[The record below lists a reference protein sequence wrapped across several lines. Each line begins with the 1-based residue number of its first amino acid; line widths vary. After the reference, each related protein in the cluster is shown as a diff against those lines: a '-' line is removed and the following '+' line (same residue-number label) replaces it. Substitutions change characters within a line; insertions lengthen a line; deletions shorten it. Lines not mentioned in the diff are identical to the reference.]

1 MDNFKRILTLVGD
14 IMFRLKCPPTEPKS
28 LRIILTFSS
37 LQQVLKAEK
46 QLRLTGD
53 VRFACRATPTPPGL
67 SADICGMSL
76 ELTYQDPDLS
86 KPSASA
92 DVVHFLNSK
101 HLTPKGFYKIDGCV
115 TENLPLGNATKT
127 TTGLIIGNFD
137 KIDAGHLYLID
148 FADKFV
154 NELTV
159 QLLDSGESAKKR
171 KENLLK
177 YRPQLQIVTE
187 SVSTTSAPQHFD
199 YVFAGEKIAP
209 PHLQVKERGAVYI
222 PVDPLRELDYAD
234 NEPKE
239 KKSLAQIKRVC
250 IFGPESTGK
259 STMTKNLAAHFATVA
274 VPEYARTFMETRD
287 NELLETDLPHFAR
300 GMMASEE
307 ALAQRANRIIFS
319 DTDALTTVIWS
330 NWLYKR
336 VPAEIEELAQSQNHD
351 LYLLLNVDVPWVADP
366 QRYLPEERQS
376 FLDECRRQLEKFKRP
391 YVLISGADFAER
403 TKNAIAACQEI
414 LE

>member
-1 MDNFKRILTLVGD
+1 MFQFKDAANGAK
-14 IMFRLKCPPTEPKS
+14 F

-76 ELTYQDPDLS
+76 ELTYQDSDLS
-86 KPSASA
+86 KPSAGA

-101 HLTPKGFYKIDGCV
+101 HLTPTGLYRIAGTV
-115 TENLPLGNATKT
+115 TENLASSNAAEP

-137 KIDAGHLYLID
+137 KVDAGHLYLID
-148 FADKFV
+148 FAEAFV

-159 QLLDSGESAKKR
+159 QLLENGESVKQR

-177 YRPQLQIVTE
+177 YRPHLRIVTE
-187 SVSTTSAPQHFD
+187 SPSATSTLEQFD

-209 PHLQVKERGAVYI
+209 EYLQVEERGAVYI
-222 PVDPLRELDYAD
+222 PVDPLRELCPSD

-239 KKSLAQIKRVC
+239 KKSLAEIKRVC

-259 STMTKNLAAHFATVA
+259 STMTKNLAAHFQTVF

-307 ALAQRANRIIFS
+307 ALAQRANRVIFS

-336 VPAEIEELAQSQNHD
+336 VPAEIEELAQSQKHD

-376 FLDECRRQLEKFKRP
+376 FLDECRKQLEKYKRP
-391 YVLISGADFAER
+391 YLLIGGASFDER
-403 TKNAIAACQEI
+403 TKNAIAACQKI
-414 LE
+414 LL